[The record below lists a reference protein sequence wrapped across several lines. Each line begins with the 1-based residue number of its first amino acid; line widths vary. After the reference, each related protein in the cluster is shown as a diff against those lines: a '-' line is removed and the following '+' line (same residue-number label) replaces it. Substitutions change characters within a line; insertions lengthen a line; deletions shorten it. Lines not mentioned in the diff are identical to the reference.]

1 MTYDSKD
8 TSIIRDDTNDLGG
21 RETDNAMTKQGGQH
35 NPWNQ
40 QLLKNNIPSFDLR

>member
-21 RETDNAMTKQGGQH
+21 RETDNAMTKQGGQ
-35 NPWNQ
+35 Q